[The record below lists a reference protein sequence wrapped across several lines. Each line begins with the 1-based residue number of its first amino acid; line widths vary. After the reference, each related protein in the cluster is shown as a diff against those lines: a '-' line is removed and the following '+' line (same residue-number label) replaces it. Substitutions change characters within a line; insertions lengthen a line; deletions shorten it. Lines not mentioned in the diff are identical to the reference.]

1 MSIIILYI
9 RKVKAK
15 IAARP
20 SLVPPVWIGLPV
32 RPGGRNTIEIQFGGL
47 TKRVTAIIIGNVHR
61 TYGQKKG
68 GRPCEA
74 RHHDVLHVHVPSV
87 CLSWSAVCD
96 HVNTHTAYRT
106 GEPDRQPFDRLSFCI
121 YRREGTQ
128 CLTDP
133 EVRRTDA
140 AAGHLL
146 SSRPVRTEGAS
157 HEEVLLSDRDPAEP
171 LPNVPVLIL
180 RYVLPDFFEIEI

>member
-1 MSIIILYI
+1 MSIIVLYI

-20 SLVPPVWIGLPV
+20 SQVPPVWIGLPV
-32 RPGGRNTIEIQFGGL
+32 RPGGRKTIEIQLRGL
-47 TKRVTAIIIGNVHR
+47 TKPVTAIIIRNVHR

-74 RHHDVLHVHVPSV
+74 RYHDVLHVHVPSV
-87 CLSWSAVCD
+87 CLSWSDVCD
-96 HVNTHTAYRT
+96 RVNTHTAYRT
-106 GEPDRQPFDRLSFCI
+106 GEPDRQTFVRLSFCI
-121 YRREGTQ
+121 QRREGTQ

-133 EVRRTDA
+133 EARRTDA
-140 AAGHLL
+140 AAGHLP
-146 SSRPVRTEGAS
+146 SSCPVRTES
-157 HEEVLLSDRDPAEP
+157 VHHEEVLLSDCDPAEP

-180 RYVLPDFFEIEI
+180 RYILPDFNEIEI